1 MLDFANVYP
10 SVLNWVVIGLMALTF
25 ILFAK
30 FILAKLN
37 VPAVSDLVAA
47 V

>member
-10 SVLNWVVIGLMALTF
+10 NVLNWLVIGLMALTF

-30 FILAKLN
+30 FFFSKIN
-37 VPAVSDLVAA
+37 IPAVSDLVAS